1 MVHVNVFALIV
12 NMIILFVANIAQ
24 QLPDKE
30 LAFMRKIDGHI
41 KFSMPYRDMAIVNM
55 AIMSNVKRDGTYI
68 KIAGKPVY
76 EIYPEV
82 IDKENILKLVRLA
95 YSREVFNVIDRV
107 WDRMKMERSMINYP
121 SGYWL
126 SQVAMVKKPKI
137 SKEIKERLDFLEEAE
152 HALCLKNLLSSRME
166 KVLALWNSA
175 FKSLGI
181 SYKDELLTPKELL
194 QLREWKQASNSLD
207 RSTLELQLSMCG
219 VLHFNLQNAPFS
231 EVIKMVEA

>member
-1 MVHVNVFALIV
+1 
-12 NMIILFVANIAQ
+12 
-24 QLPDKE
+24 
-30 LAFMRKIDGHI
+30 MRRTIGYTR
-41 KFSMPYRDMAIVNM
+41 FSMSYNDMAIINM
-55 AIMSNVKRDGTYI
+55 AIMHNI
-68 KIAGKPVY
+68 KMNGNKIQIAGKPIYEVY
-76 EIYPEV
+76 LEFPDDV
-82 IDKENILKLVRLA
+82 KANILKFVRLA
-95 YSREVFNVIDRV
+95 YAREVFNVIDRV

-126 SQVAMVKKPKI
+126 SQVAMVKKSI
-137 SKEIKERLDFLEEAE
+137 LCREIKERIDSLEDAE
-152 HALCLKNLLSSRME
+152 QSLCLKNLLSSRME

-194 QLREWKQASNSLD
+194 QLREWKQALNSLD

>member
-1 MVHVNVFALIV
+1 
-12 NMIILFVANIAQ
+12 
-24 QLPDKE
+24 
-30 LAFMRKIDGHI
+30 MRRMEGYTN
-41 KFSMPYRDMAIVNM
+41 FSMSYRDMAIVNM
-55 AIMSNVKRDGTYI
+55 AIMENIRWNGNKI
-68 KIAGKPVY
+68 EIAGKPVY
-76 EIYPEV
+76 EVYLEFPDDV
-82 IDKENILKLVRLA
+82 KENILKLIRLA
-95 YSREVFNVIDRV
+95 YAREVFNVIDRV

-126 SQVAMVKKPKI
+126 SQVAMVKKSI
-137 SKEIKERLDFLEEAE
+137 LCREIKERIDSLEDAE
-152 HALCLKNLLSSRME
+152 QSLCLKNLLSSRME

-194 QLREWKQASNSLD
+194 QLREWKQALNSLD

>member
-1 MVHVNVFALIV
+1 
-12 NMIILFVANIAQ
+12 
-24 QLPDKE
+24 
-30 LAFMRKIDGHI
+30 MRRMEGYTR
-41 KFSMPYRDMAIVNM
+41 FSMSYNDMAIINM
-55 AIMSNVKRDGTYI
+55 AIMKNIYWKGDKI
-68 KIAGKPVY
+68 EIAGKPVY
-76 EIYPEV
+76 EVYLEFPEKV
-82 IDKENILKLVRLA
+82 KENILKLIRLA

-166 KVLALWNSA
+166 KVLALWNAA
-175 FKSLGI
+175 FKSLGV
-181 SYKDELLTPKELL
+181 SYKDELLTHKELL
-194 QLREWKQASNSLD
+194 QLRDWKQASNSLN

-219 VLHFNLQNAPFS
+219 VLHFNLQNAPFI
-231 EVIKMVEA
+231 EVVKMVEA

>member
-1 MVHVNVFALIV
+1 
-12 NMIILFVANIAQ
+12 
-24 QLPDKE
+24 
-30 LAFMRKIDGHI
+30 MRRTIGYTR
-41 KFSMPYRDMAIVNM
+41 FSMSYNDMAIVNM
-55 AIMSNVKRDGTYI
+55 AIMHNICWNEKKI

-76 EIYPEV
+76 EVYLEFPDDV
-82 IDKENILKLVRLA
+82 KENILKLIRLA
-95 YSREVFNVIDRV
+95 YAREVFNVIDRV

-126 SQVAMVKKPKI
+126 SQVAMFKKSI
-137 SKEIKERLDFLEEAE
+137 LCREIKERIDFLEEAE
-152 HALCLKNLLSSRME
+152 HALCLKNLLPNRME
-166 KVLALWNSA
+166 KVLVLWNSA

-181 SYKDELLTPKELL
+181 SYKDEMLTPKELL

>member
-1 MVHVNVFALIV
+1 MKA
-12 NMIILFVANIAQ
+12 
-24 QLPDKE
+24 
-30 LAFMRKIDGHI
+30 
-41 KFSMPYRDMAIVNM
+41 
-55 AIMSNVKRDGTYI
+55 
-68 KIAGKPVY
+68 
-76 EIYPEV
+76 
-82 IDKENILKLVRLA
+82 NILKFVRLA
-95 YSREVFNVIDRV
+95 YAREVFNVIDRV

-126 SQVAMVKKPKI
+126 SQVAMVKKSI
-137 SKEIKERLDFLEEAE
+137 LCREIKERIDSLEDAE
-152 HALCLKNLLSSRME
+152 QSLCLKNLLSSRME

-194 QLREWKQASNSLD
+194 QLREWKQALNSLD

-219 VLHFNLQNAPFS
+219 VLHFNLQNAQFS